1 MRKIDPPGLALVAAM
16 ALMCLVS
23 GAALAA
29 ASASGRDPTGG
40 DGDKLRYPPPPLEQ
54 PITIK
59 LGTGATYNKLADGQD
74 YLVKMPAVKKVGST
88 TLEGGRNIVIIGGYV
103 TLPVLMQAPGQPDV
117 SNGAISRGIYIKR
130 NHGVVHI
137 EGLLVDATG
146 GGMSDGIVIA
156 SPDSIVQIENVRVD
170 GVFGFNHQFHADVV
184 QPYGGV
190 KDLRIDKLTGYS
202 AYQGLT
208 IGQDLGPIGSVEISR
223 ANLVCIH
230 PQINGPKNN
239 GGYMLW
245 FTSHGGGAD
254 TTYPLILD
262 EVYIQPRAGRTLG
275 SSVWPPA
282 GFAQC
287 PAVITA
293 DDSVAT
299 WPSIPKVKG
308 CVKKGPPPQGDF
320 VPVGVAGL
328 QYVSPGYQSLAG
340 GDAQ

>member
-1 MRKIDPPGLALVAAM
+1 MRRIDLF
-16 ALMCLVS
+16 S
-23 GAALAA
+23 IALAA
-29 ASASGRDPTGG
+29 TWTLICMVSGHALASSPAAIEGSSSSED
-40 DGDKLRYPPPPLEQ
+40 DKLHYPPPPLEH
-54 PITIK
+54 PTTIN
-59 LGTGATYNKLADGQD
+59 LGTGATYNRLVDGQD
-74 YLVKMPAVKKVGST
+74 YLVKMPAVKKVGT
-88 TLEGGRNIVIIGGYV
+88 TTIEGGRNIVIIGGYV
-103 TLPVLMQAPGQPDV
+103 TLPVLMKAPGQPDV
-117 SNGAISRGIYIKR
+117 SNGAISRGIYIKN

-146 GGMSDGIVIA
+146 GGMSDGIDIS

-184 QPYGGV
+184 QPFGGI

-208 IGQDLGPIGSVEISR
+208 IGRDLGPIGSAEISR

-230 PQINGPKNN
+230 PQINGPGNN

-245 FTSHGGGAD
+245 FTSHGGGAE

-262 EVYIQPRAGRTLG
+262 EVYLQPRAGRTLG

-282 GFAQC
+282 GFAPC
-287 PAVITA
+287 PAVIAT
-293 DDSVAT
+293 DDSAAT

-308 CVKKGPPPQGDF
+308 CVKKGAPPHGDF
-320 VPVGVAGL
+320 VPVGIAGL
-328 QYVSPGYQSLAG
+328 KYVSPGYLNR
-340 GDAQ
+340 

>member
-1 MRKIDPPGLALVAAM
+1 MKRTDSFILSLVAA
-16 ALMCLVS
+16 LTLIWIVS
-23 GAALAA
+23 GQVLTAAPAA
-29 ASASGRDPTGG
+29 IEGSSNSE
-40 DGDKLRYPPPPLEQ
+40 GDKLRYPPPPLEH
-54 PITIK
+54 PTTIN
-59 LGTGATYNKLADGQD
+59 LGTGVTYNRLVDGQD

-88 TLEGGRNIVIIGGYV
+88 TLEGGRNIVIIGGHV
-103 TLPVLMQAPGQPDV
+103 TLPVLMKAPGQPDV
-117 SNGAISRGIYIKR
+117 SNGAISRGIYIKN

-137 EGLLVDATG
+137 EGVLVDASA

-156 SPDSIVQIENVRVD
+156 STNSIVQIENIRID

-208 IGQDLGPIGSVEISR
+208 IGQDRGSIGSVEISR
-223 ANLVCIH
+223 ANLICIH
-230 PQINGPKNN
+230 PQIDGPGNN

-254 TTYPLILD
+254 TTYPLTLD

-287 PAVITA
+287 PAVIAT
-293 DDSVAT
+293 DDSAAT

-308 CVKKGPPPQGDF
+308 CVKKGLPPHGDF
-320 VPVGVAGL
+320 VPAGVAGL
-328 QYVSPGYQSLAG
+328 KYVSPGYMTK
-340 GDAQ
+340 

>member
-1 MRKIDPPGLALVAAM
+1 MKRTDSFILSLVAA
-16 ALMCLVS
+16 LTLIWIVS
-23 GAALAA
+23 GQVLTAAPAA
-29 ASASGRDPTGG
+29 IEGSSNSE
-40 DGDKLRYPPPPLEQ
+40 GDKLRYPPPPLEH
-54 PITIK
+54 PTTIN
-59 LGTGATYNKLADGQD
+59 LGTGVTYNRLVDGQD

-88 TLEGGRNIVIIGGYV
+88 TLEGGRNIVIIGGHV
-103 TLPVLMQAPGQPDV
+103 TLPVLMKAPGQPDV
-117 SNGAISRGIYIKR
+117 SNGAISRGIYIKN

-137 EGLLVDATG
+137 EGVLVDASA

-156 SPDSIVQIENVRVD
+156 STNSIVQIENVRID

-208 IGQDLGPIGSVEISR
+208 IGQDRGSIGSVEISR
-223 ANLVCIH
+223 ANLICIH
-230 PQINGPKNN
+230 PQIDGPGNN

-254 TTYPLILD
+254 TTYPLTLD

-287 PAVITA
+287 PAVIAT
-293 DDSVAT
+293 DDSAAT

-308 CVKKGPPPQGDF
+308 CVKKGLPPHGDF
-320 VPVGVAGL
+320 VPAGVAGL
-328 QYVSPGYQSLAG
+328 KYVSPGYMTK
-340 GDAQ
+340 

>member
-1 MRKIDPPGLALVAAM
+1 MRRVDSFGLALVAAVP
-16 ALMCLVS
+16 LICLAI
-23 GAALAA
+23 GHALAA
-29 ASASGRDPTGG
+29 QPAFGGGLSGVEGAT
-40 DGDKLRYPPPPLEQ
+40 LRYPPPPLE
-54 PITIK
+54 PPTIIK
-59 LGTGATYNKLADGQD
+59 LGTGVTYNKLADGHD
-74 YLVKMPAVKKVGST
+74 YLVKMPVVKKVGTT

-103 TLPVLMQAPGQPDV
+103 TLPVLMKASGQPDL
-117 SNGAISRGIYIKR
+117 SNGAISRGIYIKN

-156 SPDSIVQIENVRVD
+156 ATDSIVQIENVRVD

-208 IGQDLGPIGSVEISR
+208 IGQDLGPIGSAEISR

-230 PQINGPKNN
+230 PQINGRENN

-245 FTSHGGGAD
+245 FTSHGGGED

-287 PAVITA
+287 PAVIAA

-299 WPSIPKVKG
+299 WPSLPKVKG
-308 CVKKGPPPQGDF
+308 CIKKGPPPHGDF

-328 QYVSPGYQSLAG
+328 KYVSPGY
-340 GDAQ
+340 DKRP

>member
-1 MRKIDPPGLALVAAM
+1 MRKTAPSGFAQVAGLSLLCLAL
-16 ALMCLVS
+16 
-23 GAALAA
+23 GQALAA
-29 ASASGRDPTGG
+29 PSVSGQGPAGG
-40 DGDKLRYPPPPLEQ
+40 ESDKLRYPPPLLEHPL
-54 PITIK
+54 TLK
-59 LGTGATYNKLADGQD
+59 LGPGATYNKLADGQD
-74 YLVKMPAVKKVGST
+74 YLVKLPAVKKVGST

-103 TLPVLMQAPGQPDV
+103 TLPVLMKASGQPDL
-117 SNGAISRGIYIKR
+117 SNGAISRGIYIKN

-137 EGLLVDATG
+137 EGVLVDATG
-146 GGMSDGIVIA
+146 GGMSDGIVTA
-156 SPDSIVQIENVRVD
+156 SPDSIVQIENVRID

-208 IGQDLGPIGSVEISR
+208 IGRDQGPIGSVEISR

-230 PQINGPKNN
+230 PQVNGPENN

-254 TTYPLILD
+254 TTYPLSFD
-262 EVYIQPRAGRTLG
+262 EVYIQPRAGRSLG
-275 SSVWPPA
+275 NSVWPPA
-282 GFAQC
+282 GFAAC
-287 PAVITA
+287 PAVIA
-293 DDSVAT
+293 GDDSVAT
-299 WPSIPKVKG
+299 WPSLSKVKG

-328 QYVSPGYQSLAG
+328 QYVSPGYLAR
-340 GDAQ
+340 

>member
-1 MRKIDPPGLALVAAM
+1 M
-16 ALMCLVS
+16 
-23 GAALAA
+23 
-29 ASASGRDPTGG
+29 
-40 DGDKLRYPPPPLEQ
+40 RYPPPPLEH
-54 PITIK
+54 PTTIN
-59 LGTGATYNKLADGQD
+59 LGTGVTYNRLVDGQD

-88 TLEGGRNIVIIGGYV
+88 TLEGGRNIVIIGGHV
-103 TLPVLMQAPGQPDV
+103 TLPVLMKAPGQPDV
-117 SNGAISRGIYIKR
+117 SNGAISRGIYIKN

-137 EGLLVDATG
+137 EGVLVDASA

-156 SPDSIVQIENVRVD
+156 STNSIVQIENVRID

-208 IGQDLGPIGSVEISR
+208 IGQDRGSIGSVEISR
-223 ANLVCIH
+223 ANLICIH
-230 PQINGPKNN
+230 PQIDGPGNN

-254 TTYPLILD
+254 TTYPLTLD

-287 PAVITA
+287 PAVIAT
-293 DDSVAT
+293 DDSTAT

-308 CVKKGPPPQGDF
+308 CVKKGLPPHGDF
-320 VPVGVAGL
+320 VPAGVAGL
-328 QYVSPGYQSLAG
+328 KYVSPGYMTK
-340 GDAQ
+340 

>member
-1 MRKIDPPGLALVAAM
+1 MTLIWIGSGQVLSAAP
-16 ALMCLVS
+16 
-23 GAALAA
+23 AAIEG
-29 ASASGRDPTGG
+29 SPSSE
-40 DGDKLRYPPPPLEQ
+40 GDKLRYPPPPLER
-54 PITIK
+54 PTTIN
-59 LGTGATYNKLADGQD
+59 LGTGVTYNRLVDGQD

-88 TLEGGRNIVIIGGYV
+88 TLEGGRNIVIIGGHV
-103 TLPVLMQAPGQPDV
+103 TLPVLLKAPGQPDV
-117 SNGAISRGIYIKR
+117 SNGAISRGIYIKS

-137 EGLLVDATG
+137 EGVLVDATA

-156 SPDSIVQIENVRVD
+156 STDSIVQIENVRVD

-190 KDLRIDKLTGYS
+190 RDLRIDKLTGYS

-208 IGQDLGPIGSVEISR
+208 IGQDRGSIGSVEISR

-230 PQINGPKNN
+230 PQINGSGNN

-245 FTSHGGGAD
+245 FTSHSGGAD
-254 TTYPLILD
+254 TTYPLTLD
-262 EVYIQPRAGRTLG
+262 EVYIQPRVGRTLG

-287 PAVITA
+287 PAVLAA
-293 DDSVAT
+293 DDSAAT

-308 CVKKGPPPQGDF
+308 CVKKGLPPHGDF
-320 VPVGVAGL
+320 VPAGVAGL
-328 QYVSPGYQSLAG
+328 EYVSPGYMTR
-340 GDAQ
+340 